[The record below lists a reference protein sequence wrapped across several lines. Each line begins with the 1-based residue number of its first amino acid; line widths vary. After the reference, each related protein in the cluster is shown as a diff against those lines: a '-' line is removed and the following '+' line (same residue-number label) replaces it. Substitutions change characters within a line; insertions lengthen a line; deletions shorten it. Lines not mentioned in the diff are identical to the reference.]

1 MKRPRRHSNRPWH
14 TSLSDVAGASA
25 ALLPALGAF
34 GQGKRRIRE
43 VIPEIVLVEPLAE
56 TLGDDTGEAQEA
68 VLPLQHEEPERP
80 APEGPPS
87 LSKEH
92 WSCEIALWSDEERA
106 LFYARSFREDEEVT
120 IAESPSFSIDAARG
134 ARSPASTAAHAR
146 LREELLRM
154 GWVPDGRGTEWY
166 GERFRRDFSVAALNA
181 SLTAQGPSPRRY

>member
-1 MKRPRRHSNRPWH
+1 
-14 TSLSDVAGASA
+14 V
-25 ALLPALGAF
+25 LLPALGAF

-56 TLGDDTGEAQEA
+56 TAGEETGEAPEE
-68 VLPLQHEEPERP
+68 VRPFQHEEPGRP

-87 LSKEH
+87 LSREH
-92 WSCEIALWSDEERA
+92 WSCEIALWSDGQRA

-120 IAESPSFSIDAARG
+120 IAESPSFPGDETSG
-134 ARSPASTAAHAR
+134 AKSPASAAAHAR